1 MPRAAGYVARRWNN
15 GRMGWVCCRDGT
27 DLNSTASCRW
37 IAIVCVYLGAAR
49 PQTINASHHLHPVP
63 VRHYAT
69 GNVQL
74 GLDYSVVAR
83 LGR

>member
-1 MPRAAGYVARRWNN
+1 MDRVGLLQFWDDSKQQTSYK
-15 GRMGWVCCRDGT
+15 
-27 DLNSTASCRW
+27 W

-49 PQTINASHHLHPVP
+49 PQTINASHHLRLVP